1 MNLIYSVEQ
10 NDASLSSTYNWC
22 SCGLSTGG
30 IIGVVIGVV
39 LGVIV
44 IGLILYYCIV
54 VRKRRQRRQGELRDL
69 IVTKDMPIVPMTPNS
84 LAYPV
89 NNNDAL
95 AQQN

>member
-1 MNLIYSVEQ
+1 M
-10 NDASLSSTYNWC
+10 
-22 SCGLSTGG
+22 
-30 IIGVVIGVV
+30 VIGVV

-69 IVTKDMPIVPMTPNS
+69 MVTKDMPMAMAPMTPNA

-95 AQQN
+95 AAQQN

>member
-1 MNLIYSVEQ
+1 M
-10 NDASLSSTYNWC
+10 
-22 SCGLSTGG
+22 
-30 IIGVVIGVV
+30 IGVV

-69 IVTKDMPIVPMTPNS
+69 MVTKDMPMAMAPTTPNP

-89 NNNDAL
+89 NNDAL
-95 AQQN
+95 AQQNEANIEDLNLP